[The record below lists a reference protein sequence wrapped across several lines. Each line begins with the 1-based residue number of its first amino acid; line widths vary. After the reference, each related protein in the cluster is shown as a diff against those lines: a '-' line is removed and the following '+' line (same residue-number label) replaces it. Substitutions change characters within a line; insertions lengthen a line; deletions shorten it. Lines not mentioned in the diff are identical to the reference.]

1 VAAPPAAPAAPAAP
15 ARRPAALIGL
25 LLLAA
30 AAVAYPFVMRAL
42 DAEFYVSVASRI
54 MIYGIAATS
63 LNLILGYGGL
73 VSFGHAAFF
82 GIGAYAVGIG
92 ITEGLTTGWIGFPL
106 AMALSALAAA
116 AIGALS
122 LRTRGVYFI
131 MITLA
136 FAQML
141 FYLVNSVKAYGGD
154 EGLNIRVRS
163 DFGFGLNLK
172 DDLTFYFVVLAC
184 LAGTLGL
191 VYRLMRSRFGR
202 VVLAMRDDDARAEAI
217 GFPTFRYKLI
227 LFVIGGALGGLAGAL
242 MVNQQNYVSPN
253 VLHWTQSGT
262 LMVMVILGGVGTLW
276 GGVLGAAAL
285 LVLEEVIAA
294 YTIHWQ
300 FYVGWVLLAIVLY
313 APKGLVGLLGRL
325 APRPPDRGGDR

>member
-1 VAAPPAAPAAPAAP
+1 MAAPAPAPAP
-15 ARRPAALIGL
+15 RRAAATVGLLALAALAI
-25 LLLAA
+25 AF
-30 AAVAYPFVMRAL
+30 PFAMRAL
-42 DAEFYVSVASRI
+42 DEAFYISVASRI
-54 MIYGIAATS
+54 LVYGIAATS
-63 LNLILGYGGL
+63 LNLVLGYGGL

-82 GIGAYAVGIG
+82 GIGAYAVGILV
-92 ITEGLTTGWIGFPL
+92 TEGVPSGWIGFPA
-106 AMALSALAAA
+106 AMAVAAIAAA
-116 AIGALS
+116 AIGAVS

-141 FYLVNSVKAYGGD
+141 YYLVNSVKAYGGD

-163 DFGFGLNLK
+163 DFGLGLNLK

-184 LAGTLGL
+184 LAGTLL
-191 VYRLMRSRFGR
+191 VVHRLIRSRFGR

-227 LFVIGGALGGLAGAL
+227 LFVIAAALGGLAGAL
-242 MVNQQNYVSPN
+242 MVNQQNYVNPN

-276 GGVLGAAAL
+276 GGVLGAAVL
-285 LVLEEVIAA
+285 LVLEEVVSA
-294 YTIHWQ
+294 YTVHWQ
-300 FYVGWVLLAIVLY
+300 FYVGWVLLGIVLY
-313 APKGLVGLLGRL
+313 APGGLVGLLARARDAVRAGRS
-325 APRPPDRGGDR
+325 PR

>member
-1 VAAPPAAPAAPAAP
+1 MGAVPSPAGGARIGAIVGLLVLAVAA
-15 ARRPAALIGL
+15 I
-25 LLLAA
+25 
-30 AAVAYPFVMRAL
+30 AYPFVMRAL
-42 DAEFYVSVASRI
+42 DAEFYISVASRI
-54 MIYGIAATS
+54 LIYGIAATS
-63 LNLILGYGGL
+63 LNLLLGYGGL

-82 GIGAYAVGIG
+82 GIGAYAVGIM
-92 ITEGLTTGWIGFPL
+92 ITEGVVSGWLGFPV
-106 AMALSALAAA
+106 AMGTAALAAA
-116 AIGALS
+116 AIGAVS

-154 EGLNIRVRS
+154 EGLNIKVRS

-172 DDLTFYFVVLAC
+172 DDLSFYFVVLAC
-184 LAGTLGL
+184 LAGSLLL

-242 MVNQQNYVSPN
+242 TVNQQNYVNPN

-285 LVLEEVIAA
+285 LVLEEVVAA
-294 YTIHWQ
+294 YTVHWQ
-300 FYVGWVLLAIVLY
+300 FYVGWVLLLIVLF
-313 APKGLVGLLGRL
+313 APRGLVGLLGGLLRSI
-325 APRPPDRGGDR
+325 RGRDGGGGQR

>member
-1 VAAPPAAPAAPAAP
+1 MNAP
-15 ARRPAALIGL
+15 ARRPLAVAALV
-25 LLLAA
+25 LLAI

-42 DAEFYVSVASRI
+42 DADFYISVASRI
-54 MIYGIAATS
+54 MIFGIAATS

-73 VSFGHAAFF
+73 VSFGHAAFV
-82 GIGAYAVGIG
+82 GIGAYTVGIL
-92 ITEGLTTGWIGFPL
+92 IHEGVPSGWIGFAA
-106 AMALSALAAA
+106 AMAIAAA
-116 AIGALS
+116 AAAVIGAVS

-154 EGLNIRVRS
+154 EGMNIRRRS

-172 DDLTFYFVVLAC
+172 DDLTFYFVVLAFLV
-184 LAGTLGL
+184 LAL
-191 VYRLMRSRFGR
+191 VLVHRIMASRFGR
-202 VVLAMRDDDARAEAI
+202 VVLAMRDDDARAEAV
-217 GFPTFRYKLI
+217 GFPTFRYKLV

-242 MVNQQNYVSPN
+242 MVNQQNYVNPN

-276 GGVLGAAAL
+276 GGLLGAAGL
-285 LVLEEVIAA
+285 LLLEEVVAA
-294 YTIHWQ
+294 YTVHWQ
-300 FYVGWVLLAIVLY
+300 FYVGWVLLAVVLF
-313 APKGLVGLLGRL
+313 APRGLAGLLARL
-325 APRPPDRGGDR
+325 RPRDPTR

>member
-1 VAAPPAAPAAPAAP
+1 MGPASPPTGG
-15 ARRPAALIGL
+15 ARVGATVGL
-25 LLLAA
+25 LVLAA
-30 AAVAYPFVMRAL
+30 AALAYPFVMRAL
-42 DAEFYVSVASRI
+42 DAEFYISVASRI
-54 MIYGIAATS
+54 LIYGIAATS

-82 GIGAYAVGIG
+82 GIGAYAVGILV
-92 ITEGLTTGWIGFPL
+92 TEGVTSGWLGFPI
-106 AMALSALAAA
+106 AMGVAALAAA
-116 AIGALS
+116 AIGAVS

-141 FYLVNSVKAYGGD
+141 YYLVNSVKAYGGD
-154 EGLNIRVRS
+154 EGLNIKVRS

-184 LAGTLGL
+184 LAGTLL
-191 VYRLMRSRFGR
+191 VVYRLMRSRFGR
-202 VVLAMRDDDARAEAI
+202 VVLAMRDDDTRAEAI

-242 MVNQQNYVSPN
+242 AVNQQNYVNPN

-285 LVLEEVIAA
+285 LVLEEVISA
-294 YTIHWQ
+294 YTVHWQ
-300 FYVGWVLLAIVLY
+300 FYVGWVLLLIVLF
-313 APKGLVGLLGRL
+313 APRGLVGLLGSL
-325 APRPPDRGGDR
+325 LPSGRGRDDGGGHP